1 MTKIK
6 KGGQEWP
13 FVTDTYYLKDTK
25 DINIYGKGF
34 SYFGPDLCIFGLH
47 FKAVLNI

>member
-25 DINIYGKGF
+25 DINIYGKGSF
-34 SYFGPDLCIFGLH
+34 IFWSRFMYLWTT
-47 FKAVLNI
+47 F